1 MLSYLFWS
9 VLLRTGQLAI
19 ESSTTVLCGL
29 LVAAVLRRMLGA
41 EGTRRLFGGA
51 GWNGLLRAWAV
62 GTLLPVCSLGV
73 IPIARE
79 MRRAGVPSGTILAFV
94 LAAPHINPLSLLYG
108 LTLSE
113 PLVIIC
119 FALGSLLVALAAGA
133 VWDRLLARENDHVPP
148 GDEPMPAPGLKRL
161 TSVLVTAGREVVS
174 PTMGYILLG
183 LVFTGLLAGLLPHG
197 CLGTTMRHD
206 DVSSPLLMTGLALPA
221 YSGPLQGMMR
231 LGLMFEHGNSVGA
244 AFALFEL
251 GIGINVGLIAWLV
264 VQFGWR
270 RVFLWIGMVVAITL
284 FLAYAAERPL
294 YFAHEE
300 ATHTHAF
307 DEWTN
312 PFASDAGAD
321 WPAVRAKLLQK
332 VEVLEPVALG
342 GLALLFLVGVVAR
355 RLDRGGRLEAWLT
368 VAPPTSDRPPSVWNR
383 SVPGPVLGL
392 VGLAGLVA
400 FSVVALYVYYPAPDE
415 AFEEILRVRAD
426 ALVAVMTG
434 HREEAIRQIQQWDLL
449 TRKLQVGVLIRTGRL
464 DPEVSK
470 VTEDLRETLEEVRD
484 ALLAGN
490 VAEAQEML
498 PKLEAAYTKCR
509 TAYRGA
515 SGAGAQRTP
524 ATLMLLSELLLWR
537 GLLGFRDGLQDR
549 EPEMGRGGIEARQ
562 GCTTRPLEFRLAQR
576 LRLDLNRA
584 GGGA

>member
-9 VLLRTGQLAI
+9 ILLRTGQIAI
-19 ESSTTVLCGL
+19 ESSTTLLCGL

-41 EGTRRLFGGA
+41 AGTRRLFGGP

-119 FALGSLLVALAAGA
+119 FALGSLLVALTAGA
-133 VWDRLLARENDHVPP
+133 VWDRLLARERDDVPP

-161 TSVLVTAGREVVS
+161 AAVLVTAGREAVS
-174 PTMGYILLG
+174 PTMGYVLLG
-183 LVFTGLLAGLLPHG
+183 LVFTGVLAGILPHG

-206 DVSSPLLMTGLALPA
+206 DVLSPLLMTALALPA

-251 GIGINVGLIAWLV
+251 GIGINLGLIAWLAAL
-264 VQFGWR
+264 FGWR
-270 RVFLWIGMVVAITL
+270 RVFLWVGMVVAVTL
-284 FLAYAAERPL
+284 FLGYALERPL

-307 DEWTN
+307 DEWTS
-312 PFASDAGAD
+312 PFVSGEAD
-321 WPAVRAKLLQK
+321 GPAVRAKLLQK

-342 GLALLFLVGVVAR
+342 GLALLVLVGVLAR
-355 RLDRGGRLEAWLT
+355 SLDRGERLEAWLAA
-368 VAPPTSDRPPSVWNR
+368 APPAPDRPPAVWNR
-383 SVPGPVLGL
+383 PVPGPVLGL
-392 VGLAGLVA
+392 VALAGLVA
-400 FSVVALYVYYPAPDE
+400 FSVVALYVYYPPPDQ

-426 ALVAVMTG
+426 TLVAVMTG

-449 TRKLQVGVLIRTGRL
+449 TRKLQVGVLIRTGHL
-464 DPEVSK
+464 DPEVAK

-490 VAEAQEML
+490 IAEAQEML
-498 PKLEAAYTKCR
+498 PRLESAYTKCR
-509 TAYRGA
+509 TAYRGPPA
-515 SGAGAQRTP
+515 S
-524 ATLMLLSELLLWR
+524 
-537 GLLGFRDGLQDR
+537 
-549 EPEMGRGGIEARQ
+549 
-562 GCTTRPLEFRLAQR
+562 
-576 LRLDLNRA
+576 
-584 GGGA
+584 